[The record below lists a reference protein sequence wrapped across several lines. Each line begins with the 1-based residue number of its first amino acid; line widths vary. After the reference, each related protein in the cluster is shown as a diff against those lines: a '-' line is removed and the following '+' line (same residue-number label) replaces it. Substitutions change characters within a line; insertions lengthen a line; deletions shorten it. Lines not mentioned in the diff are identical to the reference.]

1 MLLLGRLLHS
11 LDLQFF
17 TFPAAGLVALTR
29 LDSLLSIVARVMN
42 GTLLVLA
49 LCFAF
54 GAQSLFVSVLLVSHR
69 GLSRELSGGETLLLL
84 EAEQPPEEAT
94 TCWLPSGDDPLITAD
109 DDWLLLGWL
118 DNEAG

>member
-29 LDSLLSIVARVMN
+29 LDSLLSIVGRVMN

-54 GAQSLFVSVLLVSHR
+54 GAQSVFVSVLLVSHR
-69 GLSRELSGGETLLLL
+69 GLSRELSGGKV

-109 DDWLLLGWL
+109 VDWLLLGWL
-118 DNEAG
+118 DNEVG